1 MELNVITG
9 ELTVGSQIHPAAVR
23 HIASKG
29 FRAIVCARPDG
40 EAPGQPSFEE
50 VEEEARSRGIET
62 AYLPVAWN
70 EISDRDA
77 DAFGGILAAL
87 PKPVLAYCRSGS
99 RCAMLWGLHE
109 AKRRPPKDVVQQAM
123 GAGFD
128 LTGLL
133 PRFLNLYRP

>member
-1 MELNVITG
+1 MDLNVLTG
-9 ELTVGSQIHPAAVR
+9 ELTLGSQLHPAAIR

-29 FRAIVCARPDG
+29 FRAIVCTRPDG
-40 EAPGQPSFEE
+40 EAPGQPSYEE

-62 AYLPVAWN
+62 VYLPVHWN
-70 EISDRDA
+70 DISDRDA
-77 DAFGGILAAL
+77 DAFADLIAAL

-109 AKRRPPKDVVQQAM
+109 AKRRPSHEILQQAM

-128 LTGLL
+128 LTGLV
-133 PRFLNLYRP
+133 PRFKNLLRP